1 MRAVRKGHGG
11 IAMNKKRTKK
21 DNCLPDYN
29 SFFEGAK
36 NDDKITSKLL
46 KSLLK
51 SNIAEF
57 ICSTLLFIVKHCAV
71 WIIPIVTANV
81 IDIATN
87 PESHALSS
95 LFINGAV
102 LMLLIVQNLVTHVL
116 YINYTSRALRGIG
129 AGLRSSLVRKLQQL
143 SITYH
148 QELKTGALQSKF
160 LRDIES
166 IEQLLRQLLF
176 SLIPCVITI
185 LVTVGVTVK
194 KSLIVTAF
202 FAVIIPVNVMVVRM
216 FRKKMQKDNYVFRKE
231 SENVSSK
238 ITTMLEMIPVTK
250 AHGLENTEIHK
261 MEASLQSMKNA
272 GILLDHSQAQFGS
285 WAWVVGNIMS
295 AVCLVFTGYMAYI
308 GKLSVGDV
316 VLFQAYFN
324 TITGNIQSLL
334 NIYPEFAKG
343 AESIKSV
350 SEIMISDNIENN
362 DGKIRLRYVH
372 GTVQFKNVSYK
383 YPSGDKTVVKNLSL
397 DVEPGDCV
405 AFVGASGSGKS
416 TVMNMIIGFLHAT
429 EGEIDIDGKPIEML
443 NLQDYRH
450 FLAVVPQNSIL
461 FSGTIKE
468 NIVYGLA
475 KYSEKKLE
483 QVIELANIR
492 EFTDKLPDG
501 INTMVEEHGGN
512 LSGGQKQRISIARA
526 LMRDP
531 RIIIL
536 DEATSAL
543 DNISEYH
550 VQQAMS
556 SLIKGRTTF
565 IVAHRLS
572 TIRDANKIVVM
583 ENGECVEQG
592 TYDELMKKHG
602 KFYELKTLNEMNHE

>member
-1 MRAVRKGHGG
+1 MKHSKVKE
-11 IAMNKKRTKK
+11 
-21 DNCLPDYN
+21 DNYLPDYS
-29 SFFEGAK
+29 SFFESMK
-36 NDDKITSKLL
+36 DSSKITSKLL

-51 SNIAEF
+51 SNLVEF
-57 ICSTLLFIVKHCAV
+57 ICSTLMFIVKHCAV
-71 WIIPIVTANV
+71 WIIPIITANV
-81 IDIATN
+81 IDIATK
-87 PESHALSS
+87 PENHALSE

-102 LMLLIVQNLVTHVL
+102 LVLLVVQNLFTHVI
-116 YINYTSRALRGIG
+116 YMNYTSRALRSIG
-129 AGLRSSLVRKLQQL
+129 AGLRNSLVKKLQQL
-143 SITYH
+143 SITY
-148 QELKTGALQSKF
+148 QNELKSGELQSKF
-160 LRDIES
+160 LRDTEA
-166 IEQLLRQLLF
+166 IEQLLNQLIF
-176 SLIPCVITI
+176 NLIPCIMTI
-185 LVTVGVTVK
+185 IVTVCVTVS

-202 FAVIIPVNVMVVRM
+202 FAVIIPINIMVVRM
-216 FRKKMQKDNYVFRKE
+216 FSNKMKKDNRVFRKQV
-231 SENVSSK
+231 ENVSGQ
-238 ITTMLEMIPVTK
+238 IATMLEMIPVTK
-250 AHGLENTEIHK
+250 AHGLENTEINK
-261 MEASLQSMKNA
+261 METSLKHMKKA
-272 GILLDHSQAQFGS
+272 GMMLDHSQAQFGS
-285 WAWVVGNIMS
+285 WAWVAGNLMS

-308 GKLSVGDV
+308 GKLSVGEV
-316 VLFQAYFN
+316 VLFQSYFN

-343 AESIKSV
+343 SESVKSV
-350 SEIMISDNIENN
+350 SEVMISDNIENN
-362 DGKIRLRYVH
+362 EGKIKLRYVH

-383 YPSGDKTVVKNLSL
+383 YPGSDKNVIKNFSL

-405 AFVGASGSGKS
+405 ALVGASGSGKS
-416 TVMNMIIGFLHAT
+416 TIMNMIIGFLHAT
-429 EGEIDIDGKPIEML
+429 KGEINIDGKPIEML

-450 FLAVVPQNSIL
+450 FLSVVPQNCIL

-475 KYSEKKLE
+475 KYSEKRLE
-483 QVIELANIR
+483 QVIDLANIR

-501 INTMVEEHGGN
+501 INTVVEEHGGN

-531 RIIIL
+531 KIIIL

-583 ENGECVEQG
+583 EDGECVESG

-602 KFYELKTLNEMNHE
+602 KFFELKTLNEVSS